1 LEIRST
7 LKKLISTGIKMSGWV
22 TAIEDSKLKEGK
34 IKVFTTDNKQIALIK
49 KDNEVYAISNECPH
63 EGCPLKSGTL
73 DDFTL
78 KCGCHNWGFD
88 IRTGENVDTGE
99 YIDMDDPKVETFETK
114 VENGIISVLL

>member
-1 LEIRST
+1 MLEPYEGKLSRTVLRRGRASNRSF
-7 LKKLISTGIKMSGWV
+7 LF
-22 TAIEDSKLKEGK
+22 DKLKEGK